1 MSIRVLRRTCIMRRS
16 LPVCTVALIL
26 GVVLSACAGGSDLT
40 TYLPSDQGSESAII
54 LPSDLEA
61 GQTWQRAPHPE
72 SNAVFRT
79 VEGAF
84 YYRLNPDDDIELTL
98 SLENGPITYPV
109 RVGSG
114 GEVRLPT
121 HISSAPI
128 MIGGLT
134 VPEAEEHLADILSS
148 TLRRPQPT
156 LRILTYRG
164 AHITLMGEVASRG
177 GGGGSSGE
185 GRYALE
191 RRTTL
196 LDFILTNAAF
206 GENADRSAIMI
217 TDISGRS
224 GMFDLTATIYN
235 ADESQN
241 PVLDRGDVVL
251 VPSTTVTQHRI
262 FVLGEVTQ
270 QSMLQPRP
278 GMTVLDAIS
287 EAGGPTARAQTR
299 WVTLVRGR
307 GMDAVL
313 YKVPYRDILKKG
325 DMLANMR
332 LEPGDIL
339 HVGRSAYDSTISF
352 FRDTWSILQTAVIAT
367 ILIDSVKK

>member
-1 MSIRVLRRTCIMRRS
+1 MKRS
-16 LPVCTVALIL
+16 LPVSISTLIL
-26 GVVLSACAGGSDLT
+26 GIVLSACAGGSDLT
-40 TYLPSDQGSESAII
+40 TYLPADQGSDPAIM
-54 LPSDLEA
+54 LPSGLEA
-61 GQTWQRAPHPE
+61 GQAWQRALHPE

-79 VEGAF
+79 IEDAF
-84 YYRLNPDDDIELTL
+84 YYRLNPDDDIEMTL
-98 SLENGPITYPV
+98 SLEDGPVTYPV
-109 RVGSG
+109 RIGSG

-121 HISSAPI
+121 SISSVPI

-148 TLRRPQPT
+148 SLRRPRPT
-156 LRILTYRG
+156 LRITAYRG
-164 AHITLMGEVASRG
+164 AHVTLMGEVISRG
-177 GGGGSSGE
+177 GSGSSGE
-185 GRYALE
+185 GRFALE

-241 PVLDRGDVVL
+241 PVLDRGDIVL
-251 VPSTTVTQHRI
+251 VPSTSVTQHRI

-278 GMTVLDAIS
+278 GMTVLDAVS
-287 EAGGPTARAQTR
+287 EAGGPTAKARTN
-299 WVTLVRGR
+299 WITLVRGR
-307 GMDAVL
+307 GTDAVL

-325 DMLANMR
+325 DMLANMQ

-339 HVGRSAYDSTISF
+339 HIGRSTYDSTISF